1 MAAVA
6 IPFLLMVSRGLDA
19 QVVTP
24 PSHELRW
31 IVAGDAAADLWFY
44 SLGTLGI
51 DGPGTLPYYD
61 ARYARTVAA
70 TKARQGV
77 GPSKLDRD
85 AFRLRQAMASDSA
98 FEVLHFLPLYFGR
111 MEPKELPRRLR
122 RTVAS
127 TPAAPAADDV
137 TQAVRSALA
146 SRTIVRRERS
156 CRTLVGTIVKNP
168 SWRTTVKEPPY
179 ERSWRTTVERS

>member
-1 MAAVA
+1 MRDRGRPRRISALRAGPRTVAAVA
-6 IPFLLMVSRGLDA
+6 IPFLLIVSRGLDA

-77 GPSKLDRD
+77 GPSKLDRG

-122 RTVAS
+122 R
-127 TPAAPAADDV
+127 
-137 TQAVRSALA
+137 R
-146 SRTIVRRERS
+146 
-156 CRTLVGTIVKNP
+156 
-168 SWRTTVKEPPY
+168 
-179 ERSWRTTVERS
+179 